1 MEFLQRRYAEAVPI
15 NGLKNY
21 SSNSNYQINFSIV
34 GGQNEMLYLK
44 ELRFL
49 MNLRYTNGNGLHF
62 NNGNV
67 NKNQSYPEGED
78 IYTNTDKSAADS
90 GIIQSVVFM
99 NAKSEILEQI
109 NGYGHLM
116 NKIMNLQLSQKDT
129 LTWGMLDYGCGSGN
143 KDIVNQQLLNSDHPL
158 ALRIFSGITNS
169 NSIPFSVL
177 GGELKITLNIVN
189 PSQQIYGGELNPLS
203 VGGVNNPASSNGG
216 SKYEIRDIKCVYEIL
231 DMGAPVP
238 ISKNGY
244 SYRAYSQYNQSI
256 MSSNYQNMYN
266 FNLSSVRSV
275 LNSFIRSNKLNN
287 YGSNSYQS
295 TKLQNGDTVLSNEN
309 TNDEDI
315 NNHAV
320 LKNGV
325 RFPLDFEVDERLV
338 TENQVNQFKSYDT
351 IRSYYYITA
360 LTPYN
365 RLARTALS
373 PASENLGS
381 FNQWEDGD
389 FYSSVYGVGSSYDSL
404 GQTSN
409 FMGNNNFSSRIE
421 STLNGNQPNEIFT
434 HVLSKKRLIPTG
446 QGSVILQN

>member
-1 MEFLQRRYAEAVPI
+1 MNFLQTRQAESVPI

-21 SSNSNYQINFSIV
+21 DSNSNYQINFSIV
-34 GGQNEMLYLK
+34 GGANELLHLSK
-44 ELRFL
+44 LRFL
-49 MNLRYTNGNGLHF
+49 MNLRYTNGSGEHF

-67 NKNQSYPEGED
+67 ALRDNTDYTND
-78 IYTNTDKSAADS
+78 VYTNTDKQTADS

-129 LTWGMLDYGCGSGN
+129 LTWAFLDYGCGSGQ
-143 KDIVNQQLLNSDHPL
+143 KDITNQQLLNSDHPL

-169 NSIPFSVL
+169 GTIPFSVL
-177 GGELKITLNIVN
+177 GGELKITLNIAN
-189 PSQQIYGGELNPLS
+189 PSQQIYGGVLNPYS
-203 VGGVNNPASSNGG
+203 VGGAHNPAPQNGG
-216 SKYEIRDIKCVYEIL
+216 SKYEIRDIKCVYQVL

-238 ISKNGY
+238 VSKNGY
-244 SYRAYSQYNQSI
+244 GYKAYSQYNQTVQ
-256 MSSNYQNMYN
+256 SSNYQNMYN

-275 LNSFIRSNKLNN
+275 LNTFIRSNKLNN
-287 YGSNSYQS
+287 YNANSYQS
-295 TKLQNGDTVLSNEN
+295 TKLQNGNTVLTAEN
-309 TNDEDI
+309 TEDQDI
-315 NNHAV
+315 NNSTI

-325 RFPLDFEVDERLV
+325 RFPLDFELNERV
-338 TENQVNQFKSYDT
+338 VNEDQPDNKKSYDT
-351 IRSYYYITA
+351 LRSYYFATA
-360 LTPYN
+360 LTPYR

-389 FYSSVYGVGSSYDSL
+389 FYTSVYGLGSAYDTL

-409 FMGNNNFSSRIE
+409 FMGQNNFGSTIE
-421 STLNGNQPNEIFT
+421 STLDGTEANEIFT
-434 HVLSKKRLIPTG
+434 HTLSNKRLIPTG
-446 QGSVILQN
+446 QGSVVLQN